1 MTAPI
6 TCFLIDDDEDDQEIF
21 ALALKKLDTAIQC
34 VFANDGSEALHKLRQ
49 DETFMPEFIFLDLN
63 MPGMTGK
70 QCLPEL
76 KKINRLQH
84 TPIII
89 FSTSSE
95 LKDIQESRQLGAAAF
110 ITKPALISDLTA
122 QLAQLFPAH
131 QLI

>member
-1 MTAPI
+1 MNLPI

-21 ALALKKLDTAIQC
+21 ALALKKLDTSITC
-34 VFANDGSEALHKLRQ
+34 VFANDGSEALHKLQQ
-49 DETFMPEFIFLDLN
+49 DEAFMPQYIFLDLN

-95 LKDIQESRQLGAAAF
+95 LKDVQETRQLGADEF
-110 ITKPALISDLTA
+110 ITKPALISDLTN
-122 QLAQLFPAH
+122 QLARLFPRH
-131 QLI
+131 QLA